1 VLPLHERGSRGDVN
15 ILRLLRIL
23 PTGPLRL
30 VSPLW
35 WLRRVGLIV
44 ILAYGL
50 GNVADVW
57 WTGTTERA
65 RVADAIVVLGAAQYN
80 GTPSPALKRRL
91 DHAANLYDRHLAK
104 YVVVTGGRQQ
114 GDRVTE
120 ATAGAN
126 YLLRHGVPD
135 ARILREVQGTDTYSS
150 IAATARILR
159 KRNATRVILVS
170 APYHCA
176 RVRAIAREVG
186 LDATTS
192 PSGGSLPLSRLVRE
206 AAGMGVG
213 RLIGFRRLAQLT
225 N

>member
-1 VLPLHERGSRGDVN
+1 MN
-15 ILRLLRIL
+15 IFRLLRLL
-23 PTGPLRL
+23 PSGPLRL

-35 WLRRVGLIV
+35 WLRRVAV
-44 ILAYGL
+44 ILVIAYAL

-57 WTGTTERA
+57 WTGTTDRA
-65 RVADAIVVLGAAQYN
+65 HSADAIVVLGAAQYN
-80 GTPSPALKRRL
+80 GRPSPALRKRL
-91 DHAANLYDRHLAK
+91 DHAADLYKRHLAP

-150 IAATARILR
+150 LAATARILR
-159 KRNATRVILVS
+159 GRSAKRVILVS

-176 RVRAIAREVG
+176 RVRAIARELG

-192 PSGGSLPLSRLVRE
+192 PSGGPIPLARLARE

-213 RLIGFRRLAQLT
+213 RIIGFRRLAQLT